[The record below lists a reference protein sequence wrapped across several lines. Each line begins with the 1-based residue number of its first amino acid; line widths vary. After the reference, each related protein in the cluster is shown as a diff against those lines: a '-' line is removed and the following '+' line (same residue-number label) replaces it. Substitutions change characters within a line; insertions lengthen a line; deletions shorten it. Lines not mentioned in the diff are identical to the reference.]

1 MKDQKNKPV
10 YFNIENFV
18 QMVLKETHMDKADPK
33 VVEELGLEISQTLSD
48 RITAT
53 VVSSLG
59 DKEMFLLDKT
69 LEDHPELDE
78 IDALSMITAYV
89 PGLNDRI
96 LKEVSDLY
104 EELVDNVREIE
115 KRLSES
121 KK

>member
-1 MKDQKNKPV
+1 MKDKKIKPV

-18 QMVLKETHMDKADPK
+18 QMVLKETGMDKSEPK
-33 VVEELGLEISQTLSD
+33 VMEELSLEISQTLSD

-53 VVSSLG
+53 VIASLG
-59 DKEMFLLDKT
+59 DKELFLLDKT

-104 EELVDNVREIE
+104 DELIDNVRAID
-115 KRLSES
+115 KKLSKS
-121 KK
+121 K